1 MNTRLSYI
9 DVAKGLLILMVV
21 FLHVGYYPTS
31 VWGGVN
37 RAFELGMNAIS
48 YLFIP
53 FFMAA
58 FFILSGFCSDAGKKR
73 SVEETIKKG
82 IIRLLVPMI
91 LLKFDHDQWFCW
103 AMFFALIF
111 DCLIELIKN
120 KFWRMIVL
128 AVLPV
133 VATFCNS
140 RGWDYTYL
148 DYAMVFTPFL
158 YIGRHFKQ
166 IVSNNKVGVVCT
178 IVYCICILGWFF
190 LYKGPAPRISGNAYH
205 TTVWQLPVF
214 FILSISGTSALMLVS
229 RWIAKNKVLEYIGRN
244 SLVYFLFHFN
254 VLYIAKPFI
263 GKLTELD
270 GNYAVSALLYLLLF
284 ALVLAICTVVSKL
297 LNHYLPWL
305 VNKQRWVL

>member
-9 DVAKGLLILMVV
+9 DIAKGLLILMVV

-37 RAFELGMNAIS
+37 RAFELGMNTIG

-82 IIRLLVPMI
+82 IIKLLVPMI

-120 KFWRMIVL
+120 KFWRIVVL
-128 AVLPV
+128 VVLPV

-178 IVYCICILGWFF
+178 IVYLHSW
-190 LYKGPAPRISGNAYH
+190 
-205 TTVWQLPVF
+205 
-214 FILSISGTSALMLVS
+214 LVS
-229 RWIAKNKVLEYIGRN
+229 
-244 SLVYFLFHFN
+244 LVQRTGSENIRECISYDCMATSCFIH
-254 VLYIAKPFI
+254 PFYVRYLCI
-263 GKLTELD
+263 DACVPLD
-270 GNYAVSALLYLLLF
+270 SE
-284 ALVLAICTVVSKL
+284 
-297 LNHYLPWL
+297 
-305 VNKQRWVL
+305 Q